1 MGATENAGFNA
12 KVQRIAGIYPW
23 LDMLLSWPN
32 SLQKGND
39 DGTSAETQIIQLP
52 SLYAHR
58 SVMQRRRQVSMLM
71 VGHQG
76 CEGAHGESG
85 SSRPQVWG
93 HCPSAV

>member
-1 MGATENAGFNA
+1 MGATENAGFNT
-12 KVQRIAGIYPW
+12 KVQRIAGIYPR
-23 LDMLLSWPN
+23 LHMLLSWPN
-32 SLQKGND
+32 SLQKGN

-58 SVMQRRRQVSMLM
+58 SVTQRRRQVAMLM